1 MVRRNE
7 TVGNRWPLCVYNNM
21 HAGTEVGGGK
31 SVGLG
36 GRGREPSLQHKRKK
50 GQNQVKSSTDELW

>member
-7 TVGNRWPLCVYNNM
+7 TVGNRRPLCVYNNM
-21 HAGTEVGGGK
+21 HAGAEVGGGK

-36 GRGREPSLQHKRKK
+36 GRGREPSLQHKRRK
-50 GQNQVKSSTDELW
+50 VKIK

>member
-7 TVGNRWPLCVYNNM
+7 TVGNRRPLCVYNNM

-31 SVGLG
+31 PVGLG
-36 GRGREPSLQHKRKK
+36 GTRPEAVNLAYNTKEKRS
-50 GQNQVKSSTDELW
+50 KSSKVFNQ